1 MQHQIK
7 SLELRKLAHLPAHHI
22 ITCFINFYT
31 CKDGDSLDCSHS
43 STSYSML
50 LGTQIPRSCIGHC
63 KYGEQSAWTFCIFED
78 YEVLLSLLFF
88 RLMSLIQQFIQ
99 SFPGIWDLLL
109 LWSYSVLLFNFM
121 TVCANPGFMLESRSQ
136 IHFIAEALPLS
147 YKAEGYFQVPFLL
160 V

>member
-1 MQHQIK
+1 MLTHATSNQKSGIEKASPSSCSPYHYLFYQFLYMQGW
-7 SLELRKLAHLPAHHI
+7 R
-22 ITCFINFYT
+22 
-31 CKDGDSLDCSHS
+31 SHS
-43 STSYSML
+43 STSCSML

-109 LWSYSVLLFNFM
+109 LWSYSVLPFNFM